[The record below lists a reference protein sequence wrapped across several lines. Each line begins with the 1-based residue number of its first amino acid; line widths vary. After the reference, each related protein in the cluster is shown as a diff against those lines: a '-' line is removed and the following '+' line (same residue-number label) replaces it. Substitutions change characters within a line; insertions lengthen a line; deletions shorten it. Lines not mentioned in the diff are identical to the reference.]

1 MVSKTKA
8 KPAPQK
14 AKAAP
19 AKAPKPEK
27 PREKKD
33 HRFLRAFRLIADNPR
48 ITPDTIAK
56 RASMSTKMA
65 GGCILA
71 WNAAVK
77 ILGDKEVLAVDAA
90 ELAAELIAAPTRAKV
105 KADAPKASEETPKAA

>member
-8 KPAPQK
+8 KAAPQK

-71 WNAAVK
+71 WNAAIR

-90 ELAAELIAAPTRAKV
+90 ELAAELIAAPTKAKHAPQEPSTAV
-105 KADAPKASEETPKAA
+105 KAA